1 MCANFSKNFPFL
13 FLTCSKMPLKIKKVY
28 IMKRDLSEVPRD
40 GKQIYTK
47 NDICG
52 ISERFC

>member
-28 IMKRDLSEVPRD
+28 INKDYQKSGEFADRGASLKKGFYSA
-40 GKQIYTK
+40 
-47 NDICG
+47 
-52 ISERFC
+52 